1 MRKRSAQKDLDVHKT
16 VNAVVEIVFGAES
29 SSFRGLLFR
38 TVDLNMETKVL
49 IFEEKLAD
57 KETGIQILRN
67 QVQQKSKSIMVEE
80 IVETHVADKKDTIED
95 SIVTMEDENED
106 Y

>member
-1 MRKRSAQKDLDVHKT
+1 MEKKSDVVPATMTLINSGSTVKATILDVVKKERL
-16 VNAVVEIVFGAES
+16 VYLYLKPE
-29 SSFRGLLFR
+29 L
-38 TVDLNMETKVL
+38 VL

-67 QVQQKSKSIMVEE
+67 QVQQKSKSSTVEE

-95 SIVTMEDENED
+95 AIVTMEDENED